1 MHVVVIRILSLRY
14 TLEFLRRE
22 VDSVMPRGGSYDLL
36 YLPVDSA
43 KMTNRGYAFINFT
56 SPEKVER
63 FVREFINRPWKE
75 LNRKN
80 KAAVLYWAFVQGKDA
95 TLAHINTEVMNRR
108 GDEERVY

>member
-1 MHVVVIRILSLRY
+1 
-14 TLEFLRRE
+14 
-22 VDSVMPRGGSYDLL
+22 MPRGGSYDLL

-56 SPEKVER
+56 CAENVER

-108 GDEERVY
+108 DNGEEVY

>member
-1 MHVVVIRILSLRY
+1 MFKNTCRY
-14 TLEFLRRE
+14 TLEILRRE
-22 VDSVMPRGGSYDLL
+22 VDSVLPSSGSYDLL

-56 SPEKVER
+56 SLSCVER

-75 LNRKN
+75 QNRKN
-80 KAAVLYWAFVQGKDA
+80 KAAALYWAYVQGRDE

-108 GDEERVY
+108 RGDEMDG

>member
-1 MHVVVIRILSLRY
+1 M
-14 TLEFLRRE
+14 LRRE
-22 VDSVMPRGGSYDLL
+22 IDSVMHRGGSYDLL

-56 SPEKVER
+56 AVVHVER
-63 FVREFINRPWKE
+63 FVREFINRPWRD

-80 KAAVLYWAFVQGKDA
+80 KAAALYWAFIQGRDA

-108 GDEERVY
+108 EDIDKDF